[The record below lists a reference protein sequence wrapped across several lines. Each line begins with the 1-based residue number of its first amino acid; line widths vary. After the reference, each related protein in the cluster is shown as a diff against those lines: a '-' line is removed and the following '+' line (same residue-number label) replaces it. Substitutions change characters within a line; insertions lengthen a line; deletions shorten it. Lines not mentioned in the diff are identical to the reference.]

1 MIQEVTKELAESFG
15 LTGNNG
21 ALVVSV
27 EKGGPADKAGI
38 KPRDIILKFGEKEI
52 ATSADLPRIVGNTK
66 PGIKVVIQVW
76 RDSVLKDIK
85 IEIGETPSDDTSE
98 QRKFKQGKKTD
109 TSNRLGLALSEI
121 SAEQKKQLDITN
133 GLLVEDIQ
141 PGIASRSGVRIGD
154 IILGLNS
161 KDVKSI
167 AQFNELL
174 NEVKSGK
181 NIALLIKRG
190 DFTTFITMKLIDDD
204 KN

>member
-1 MIQEVTKELAESFG
+1 LS
-15 LTGNNG
+15 
-21 ALVVSV
+21 
-27 EKGGPADKAGI
+27 
-38 KPRDIILKFGEKEI
+38 
-52 ATSADLPRIVGNTK
+52 
-66 PGIKVVIQVW
+66 
-76 RDSVLKDIK
+76 
-85 IEIGETPSDDTSE
+85 
-98 QRKFKQGKKTD
+98 
-109 TSNRLGLALSEI
+109 LSEI
-121 SAEQKKQLDITN
+121 TVEQKKQLDITN

>member
-1 MIQEVTKELAESFG
+1 
-15 LTGNNG
+15 
-21 ALVVSV
+21 
-27 EKGGPADKAGI
+27 
-38 KPRDIILKFGEKEI
+38 
-52 ATSADLPRIVGNTK
+52 
-66 PGIKVVIQVW
+66 
-76 RDSVLKDIK
+76 
-85 IEIGETPSDDTSE
+85 
-98 QRKFKQGKKTD
+98 
-109 TSNRLGLALSEI
+109 
-121 SAEQKKQLDITN
+121 
-133 GLLVEDIQ
+133 
-141 PGIASRSGVRIGD
+141 VRIGD